1 MKGDTTEGQAHASHL
16 VIHIVLVD
24 VVLVKDELQKL
35 PHCVHVH
42 RLQFPGFAACLLIV
56 TERHVAGR
64 KNTTVE
70 PRQCRN
76 MLPLAPNELH
86 RFQGKLGLE

>member
-1 MKGDTTEGQAHASHL
+1 MNGDTTEGQAHASHL

-64 KNTTVE
+64 KNTTT
-70 PRQCRN
+70 N
-76 MLPLAPNELH
+76 SFF
-86 RFQGKLGLE
+86 RFTVLVSYQILLINLFIKFE

>member
-1 MKGDTTEGQAHASHL
+1 MRGDTTEGQAHASHL

-35 PHCVHVH
+35 PHCVHIH

-56 TERHVAGR
+56 TERHIAGR
-64 KNTTVE
+64 KNTPVE
-70 PRQCRN
+70 PRRCRN
-76 MLPLAPNELH
+76 ALPSAPSELH